1 VNACPLR
8 RVHQR
13 YVIATSTRLDISKVK
28 IPLRVNDVYF
38 KRQKKQQPKKDEGEI
53 FDVKKEVRFI
63 GLLFAIQI
71 IFYSMACLYFVNF
84 VLRNNFTIILLI
96 TSSTNKYIVN

>member
-1 VNACPLR
+1 MNACPIR

-53 FDVKKEVRFI
+53 FDVKKEVR
-63 GLLFAIQI
+63 I
-71 IFYSMACLYFVNF
+71 IAYF
-84 VLRNNFTIILLI
+84 LKIRARE
-96 TSSTNKYIVN
+96 